1 LRKATKPFGVRKNNN
16 NKGFKIMQKVE
27 MKKNLTKNIF
37 YFKVKSRNKQQDWIV
52 FSWAKGIKN

>member
-1 LRKATKPFGVRKNNN
+1 
-16 NKGFKIMQKVE
+16 MQKVE